1 MAGSIIDDENHAL
14 GAVLT
19 PRSALGPD
27 REDTLDFGRYSL
39 RVKRP
44 TNTQALLDH
53 PDIHNAFAADE
64 YLPYW
69 PELWPA
75 SRMLAGYLTE
85 ADDLPP
91 VSAEG
96 AIAIEL
102 GCGLGLPGL
111 MAMVRGFRVTFTDYD
126 ALALEYALANA
137 TLNGLTGADAL
148 FLDWR
153 KPPEGLRFPLVLGSD
168 LLYEPGKVGPLARIV
183 ETLLAP
189 GGIALIS
196 DPDRG
201 PARRFA
207 SELYQCGLIR
217 CKLIHTSV
225 TEPDGKTIAGTIY
238 RVERSL

>member
-1 MAGSIIDDENHAL
+1 MAGSIIDDENHPL
-14 GAVLT
+14 GPVLT

-75 SRMLAGYLTE
+75 SRMLAGYLAE

-91 VSAEG
+91 VFAEG
-96 AIAIEL
+96 AKAIEL

-153 KPPEGLRFPLVLGSD
+153 KPPEGLRLPLVLGSD

-207 SELYQCGLIR
+207 SELYQCGLTH

-238 RVERSL
+238 RVERAR

>member
-1 MAGSIIDDENHAL
+1 MTGSIIDDENHPL
-14 GAVLT
+14 GPVLT

-27 REDTLDFGRYSL
+27 REDTLDFGKRQL
-39 RVKRP
+39 TIRRP
-44 TNTQALLDH
+44 TNTQDLLDH

-75 SRMLAGYLTE
+75 SRMLAEYLSG
-85 ADDLPP
+85 ADDLPTVTP
-91 VSAEG
+91 DEPK
-96 AIAIEL
+96 AIEL

-137 TLNGLTGADAL
+137 TLNGLSGADAL

-168 LLYEPGKVGPLARIV
+168 LLYEPGKVGPLGRIV

-201 PARRFA
+201 PAKRFA
-207 SELYQCGLIR
+207 SELYQCGLTR
-217 CKLIHTSV
+217 CKLVQTSV
-225 TEPDGKTIAGTIY
+225 TEPDGKTIGGTIY

>member
-1 MAGSIIDDENHAL
+1 MHASKTDDENHPL
-14 GAVLT
+14 GPVLT

-27 REDTLDFGRYSL
+27 REDTLEFGTRHL
-39 RVKRP
+39 RIRRP
-44 TNTQALLDH
+44 TNTQDLLDH

-75 SRMLAGYLTE
+75 SRMLAAYLAE
-85 ADDLPP
+85 NNNLPLAP
-91 VSAEG
+91 HESARG
-96 AIAIEL
+96 IEL

-137 TLNGLTGADAL
+137 KLNGLSGADAL

-153 KPPEGLRFPLVLGSD
+153 KPPEGLKFPLVLGSD

-183 ETLLAP
+183 ENLLAP
-189 GGIALIS
+189 GGVALIS

-201 PARRFA
+201 PAKRFA
-207 SELYQCGLIR
+207 SELYQCGLAHCELIR
-217 CKLIHTSV
+217 TSLI
-225 TEPDGKTIAGTIY
+225 EPDGQTIRGTIY